1 MTKPKARTDPL
12 AWLFPR
18 LEHRGQPLA
27 PRWKFFRRLA
37 INVGIALVV
46 VFVSLGV
53 GMIGYHTLEG
63 LNWLESFGHA
73 AIILGG
79 IGPYN
84 EPINDSS
91 KLFEGIY
98 ALYSGLL
105 LIGVTGFILSP
116 VLHRVMHQLH
126 LPDDDDASRRH
137 AEACQTEVQA
147 QARRA
152 SPSH

>member
-1 MTKPKARTDPL
+1 MTKPKAQTDPL
-12 AWLFPR
+12 SWLFPQ

-53 GMIGYHTLEG
+53 GMIGYHRLEG

-73 AIILGG
+73 AMILGG
-79 IGPYN
+79 MGPYN

-91 KLFEGIY
+91 KLFVGIY
-98 ALYSGLL
+98 ALYSGLVV
-105 LIGVTGFILSP
+105 IAVTGLLLAP
-116 VLHRVMHQLH
+116 GVHHLMHF
-126 LPDDDDASRRH
+126 
-137 AEACQTEVQA
+137 
-147 QARRA
+147 ARWEDK
-152 SPSH
+152 S